1 MFKYKIKNVLKFY
14 IFTQI
19 TSDTYFI
26 FSYTITYLISVDTWK
41 FQDRLCM
48 SCKIVEDESHFMLH
62 CKKDDILRVNPIFN
76 IITFN
81 QSCFS
86 HYNILQ
92 DVHLKINEIDMF
104 RTWDIYWWFIFY
116 MENNFFWDSKFLSS
130 KCYFSQFL
138 SPFFFYLTTRIP
150 KNPNIILVKWHGIY
164 IGGLF
169 FTWKISLTITIK
181 YNTINNYNF
190 LKYSHKIRKIVI
202 LLHFT
207 SIILGFLGILVA
219 KLKKNGGK
227 NWLKYHLELKNLESQ
242 KKFLSY
248 P

>member
-26 FSYTITYLISVDTWK
+26 FSYTIILSLISRT
-41 FQDRLCM
+41 F
-48 SCKIVEDESHFMLH
+48 
-62 CKKDDILRVNPIFN
+62 PIFN

-116 MENNFFWDSKFLSS
+116 MENITHNH
-130 KCYFSQFL
+130 
-138 SPFFFYLTTRIP
+138 
-150 KNPNIILVKWHGIY
+150 N
-164 IGGLF
+164 
-169 FTWKISLTITIK
+169 KIQ
-181 YNTINNYNF
+181 YY
-190 LKYSHKIRKIVI
+190 
-202 LLHFT
+202 
-207 SIILGFLGILVA
+207 
-219 KLKKNGGK
+219 
-227 NWLKYHLELKNLESQ
+227 Q
-242 KKFLSY
+242 
-248 P
+248 